1 MLWYKLYNLYVL
13 WPSSKNRAHV
23 TDEKLGYNDMHKAN
37 PNITKSCVKWPFI
50 YSPYI
55 QLYLSRS
62 VILRYKGHLCSK
74 RRGFCGSLQNT
85 PLQIFYFILWR
96 IFFFEYR
103 RCVFWRSKNFNQL
116 LWHCSFFSFISWH
129 FIKVIINYG
138 IQLVYIN
145 NLLLLIKQKLTTGYL
160 LKHMQVCDHF
170 LFLHWNNLNWRIH
183 FIKVISILKI

>member
-1 MLWYKLYNLYVL
+1 MLWYNLYNLYVL

-55 QLYLSRS
+55 QLHLSRS

-85 PLQIFYFILWR
+85 PVTNFLFHPVTY
-96 IFFFEYR
+96 FFFEYR

-116 LWHCSFFSFISWH
+116 LWHCSFFF
-129 FIKVIINYG
+129 V
-138 IQLVYIN
+138 
-145 NLLLLIKQKLTTGYL
+145 YL
-160 LKHMQVCDHF
+160 LTLYQGDH
-170 LFLHWNNLNWRIH
+170 
-183 FIKVISILKI
+183 

>member
-55 QLYLSRS
+55 QLHLSRS

-96 IFFFEYR
+96 IFFSNIGDVSSDVAKTSTN
-103 RCVFWRSKNFNQL
+103 CCDIAL
-116 LWHCSFFSFISWH
+116 FFFRLSLDTLSRWS
-129 FIKVIINYG
+129 
-138 IQLVYIN
+138 
-145 NLLLLIKQKLTTGYL
+145 LITEFSQ
-160 LKHMQVCDHF
+160 C
-170 LFLHWNNLNWRIH
+170 I
-183 FIKVISILKI
+183 

>member
-23 TDEKLGYNDMHKAN
+23 TYEKLGYNDMHKAN

-55 QLYLSRS
+55 QLHLSRS

-96 IFFFEYR
+96 IFFSNISDVSSDVAKTSTN
-103 RCVFWRSKNFNQL
+103 CCDIAL
-116 LWHCSFFSFISWH
+116 FFSFISWH

-138 IQLVYIN
+138 IQSVYIN

-160 LKHMQVCDHF
+160 LKTYASMWSF
-170 LFLHWNNLNWRIH
+170 
-183 FIKVISILKI
+183 FIFALK

>member
-37 PNITKSCVKWPFI
+37 PNITKSCVKCPFI

-55 QLYLSRS
+55 QLNLSRS

-85 PLQIFYFILWR
+85 RYKFSISSCDV
-96 IFFFEYR
+96 FFFEYR

-116 LWHCSFFSFISWH
+116 LWHCSFFRLSLDTLSRWS
-129 FIKVIINYG
+129 
-138 IQLVYIN
+138 
-145 NLLLLIKQKLTTGYL
+145 LITE
-160 LKHMQVCDHF
+160 F
-170 LFLHWNNLNWRIH
+170 
-183 FIKVISILKI
+183 S

>member
-1 MLWYKLYNLYVL
+1 MLWYKLYNPYVL

-55 QLYLSRS
+55 QLNLSRS

-96 IFFFEYR
+96 IFFSNIGDVSSDVAKTSTN
-103 RCVFWRSKNFNQL
+103 CCDIAL
-116 LWHCSFFSFISWH
+116 FFSFISWH

>member
-1 MLWYKLYNLYVL
+1 MCKMTIHLLSVN
-13 WPSSKNRAHV
+13 
-23 TDEKLGYNDMHKAN
+23 
-37 PNITKSCVKWPFI
+37 I
-50 YSPYI
+50 YSYI
-55 QLYLSRS
+55 YHAASFWDTRAIF
-62 VILRYKGHLCSK
+62 VRNEGDFVVACKIPRYKFSISSCDV
-74 RRGFCGSLQNT
+74 
-85 PLQIFYFILWR
+85 
-96 IFFFEYR
+96 FFFEYR

-170 LFLHWNNLNWRIH
+170 LFLHWNNLNWRIN
-183 FIKVISILKI
+183 FIKVISNLKI